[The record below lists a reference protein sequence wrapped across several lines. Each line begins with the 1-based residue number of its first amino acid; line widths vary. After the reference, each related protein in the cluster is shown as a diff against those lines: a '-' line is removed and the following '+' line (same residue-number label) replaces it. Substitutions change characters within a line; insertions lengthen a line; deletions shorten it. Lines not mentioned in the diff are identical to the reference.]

1 MSDAPLAIE
10 AGPRRAA
17 PRTVLIG
24 TVLVS
29 IGIVMAFAVMVAAYA
44 QLRDSAGGTTD
55 AWVPSG
61 VTFRNAQLVFTL
73 MTLVIGSVA
82 LQWGVTSSRNIDA
95 NNTRTALALTLAF
108 GALHVNM
115 MLFSVDAF
123 GVGIGEVWSN
133 LVFTITGA
141 GIALSGVAMA
151 YVAVALLK
159 AFGGQLGVSNPTIPG
174 AAVFWNVHV
183 GIWFL
188 IFFAIFAVK

>member
-1 MSDAPLAIE
+1 MSDTPLAIG

-24 TVLVS
+24 TVLAS
-29 IGIVMAFAVMVAAYA
+29 IGVIMAFATMVAVYA
-44 QLRDSAGGTTD
+44 QLRDSAGGTTAD
-55 AWVPSG
+55 WVPSD

-82 LQWGVTSSRNIDA
+82 IQWAVSASRSIDV

-108 GALHVNM
+108 GALHINM
-115 MLFSVDAF
+115 VLFAFDAF
-123 GVGIGEVWSN
+123 GVGIGQVWSN

-151 YVAVALLK
+151 YVAVAMLK
-159 AFGGQLGVSNPTIPG
+159 AFGGQLGVSNPSVAG
-174 AAVFWNVHV
+174 AAVFWHAHV
-183 GIWFL
+183 GVWFL